1 MLLSSYIVNWT
12 YITGRR
18 ALRVLLMRLRYLIT
32 KERSLKD
39 HIAHCVTFGFSFF
52 FFFALFSFSSR
63 LWIFHRNRLK
73 EREKQ

>member
-12 YITGRR
+12 YITGGR

-52 FFFALFSFSSR
+52 FFFLPSFP
-63 LWIFHRNRLK
+63 FPPDYGYFTGTD
-73 EREKQ
+73 